1 MLSRNYAEA
10 LAKVTEELAF
20 WPSFLVHKNKQ
31 RLTKIHQM
39 LIRMRKLKREEG
51 ETLMETVN
59 KKDERRER
67 TREAKALRAAQ
78 LERSIEQ
85 ELVQR
90 LQHGTYGEIY
100 NFPQAAY
107 EKALSHAEAEMEDE
121 QLEDDDDD
129 GGDGLDAQRTEFFEG
144 DVSDDD
150 DDDDDEEALEDFWQE
165 PVKPAAAAKTAA
177 AAVKPPVAKRKR
189 SDDDAST
196 GAASGASKRRGVSKP
211 RRPQG
216 PFIEIEYETEQGE
229 KMLQRE

>member
-1 MLSRNYAEA
+1 VLSRNYAEA
-10 LAKVTEELAF
+10 LARISDELAF

-107 EKALSHAEAEMEDE
+107 EKALNHAEAEMEDE
-121 QLEDDDDD
+121 QLEDDE
-129 GGDGLDAQRTEFFEG
+129 GAGLDAQRTEFFEG
-144 DVSDDD
+144 DVSSS
-150 DDDDDEEALEDFWQE
+150 DDDDEEALEDFWQE
-165 PVKPAAAAKTAA
+165 EPVAVKPAAAMPPPAA
-177 AAVKPPVAKRKR
+177 AKRKR
-189 SDDDAST
+189 SDDGDAAPASAAS
-196 GAASGASKRRGVSKP
+196 AASGASKARGAKKP